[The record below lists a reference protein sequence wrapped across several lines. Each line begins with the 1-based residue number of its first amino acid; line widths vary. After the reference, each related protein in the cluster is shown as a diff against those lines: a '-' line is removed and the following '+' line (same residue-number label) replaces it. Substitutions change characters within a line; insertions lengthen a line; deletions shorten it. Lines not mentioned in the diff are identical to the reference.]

1 MLLAFAK
8 HVSSQV
14 AAASLR
20 PDIFKRARV
29 TPSRAAVYVMMA
41 VMVGSCM
48 LRTVPDSTMYGLLY
62 NYNVIA
68 LVAVWSPL
76 VIAGACPCL
85 GRVRCVS
92 V

>member
-1 MLLAFAK
+1 
-8 HVSSQV
+8 
-14 AAASLR
+14 
-20 PDIFKRARV
+20 
-29 TPSRAAVYVMMA
+29 MMA